1 MDNYICSP
9 KELKNMITLV
19 ITVKDTCSQKNDI
32 LHNIAQKLPAPLNII
47 YVYPNITGCVDIKE
61 DWF

>member
-9 KELKNMITLV
+9 EELKNMITLV

-47 YVYPNITGCVDIKE
+47 YVSPNITGCVDIKE